1 MSTRRVVVTG
11 TGAVSSLG
19 LTGDEFWDG
28 LLEGRCGVKKIQ
40 AFEPTGFPCELA
52 GEVADYKIRN
62 YVPKTHRKATKLMS
76 RDIELSVIAAGD
88 AVKNSGLV
96 TKATDPENATITA
109 TRTAISFGAGL
120 ISCEI
125 EEIAASVEK
134 AVTDGEFDIRKWGM
148 NGLQSLTPLW
158 LLKYLPNML
167 PCHIGIIH
175 DIQGPSNTIT
185 CGEVASHIA
194 IAEAVE
200 MITRDDADVAFA
212 GGGEAKVNPVVMM
225 RQCLHHRAVTG
236 SNDSPEQACR
246 PFDTNASGSVFGEA
260 AGMLILEELE
270 FAKSR
275 NATIAAEIVG
285 TASSNS
291 LNTDYAHLEP
301 DGKGLQI
308 AIRKALNEANVRPDQ
323 IDVIVPAGTGIVAD
337 DKAEGA
343 ALKAVFDSALESISV
358 WPIKSMVSHTG
369 AAAGAIDLIA
379 AVRAIEHQKI
389 GPAANFTSPAAGCE
403 LNIATETA
411 NKEIN
416 YALCCGYSFG
426 GQTAAIVIKKYE
438 ENA

>member
-1 MSTRRVVVTG
+1 MSARRVVVTG

-19 LTGDEFWDG
+19 LTGNDLWDG
-28 LLEGRCGVKKIQ
+28 LLEGRCGAKKIQ
-40 AFEPTGFPCELA
+40 AFNPTGFPCELA
-52 GEVADYKIRN
+52 GEVPDYKIRN

-76 RDIELSVIAAGD
+76 RDIELSVIAADD
-88 AVKNSGLV
+88 AVKKSGLV

-109 TRTAISFGAGL
+109 ARTAISFGAGL
-120 ISCEI
+120 ISCDI
-125 EEIAASVEK
+125 EEIAPSAEK
-134 AVTDGEFDIRKWGM
+134 AVTDGEFDIRKWGTD
-148 NGLQSLTPLW
+148 GLPSLTPLW

-200 MITRDDADVAFA
+200 MVARNDADVALG

-225 RQCLHHRAVTG
+225 RQCLHHRAATD

-246 PFDTNASGSVFGEA
+246 PFDANATGSVFGEA
-260 AGMLILEELE
+260 AGVLVLEELE
-270 FAKSR
+270 FAKAR

-285 TASSNS
+285 AASSNS
-291 LNTDYAHLEP
+291 LNTDYAELEP
-301 DGKGLQI
+301 NGEGLQI
-308 AIRKALNEANVRPDQ
+308 AIRKALQEADIQPDQ
-323 IDVIVPAGTGIVAD
+323 IDLIIPAGTGIAAD
-337 DKAEGA
+337 DRAEAA
-343 ALKAVFDSALESISV
+343 ALKAVFGSSLQSIHV

-369 AAAGAIDLIA
+369 AAAGAIDVIA
-379 AVRAIEHQKI
+379 AIGAITHQKI
-389 GPAANFTSPAAGCE
+389 GPAKNFTSAAAGCE
-403 LNIATETA
+403 LNIATEA
-411 NKEIN
+411 VNKEIN

-426 GQTAAIVIKKYE
+426 GQTAALVIKKYE